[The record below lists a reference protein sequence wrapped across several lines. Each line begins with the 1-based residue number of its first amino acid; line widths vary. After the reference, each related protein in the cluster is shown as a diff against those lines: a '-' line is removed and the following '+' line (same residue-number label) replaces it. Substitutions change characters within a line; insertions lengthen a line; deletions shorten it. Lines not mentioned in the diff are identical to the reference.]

1 MTYRMSHSTTEP
13 ATGHQQGAASSEH
26 AAGAMTPRTAVLGAS
41 SADTV
46 TATDRGDPL
55 SLPELEHLLISR
67 PADNVLQVTLNRP
80 ETFNS
85 LTFSM
90 FDEITAVCTALEG
103 DLSVRAVILTGA
115 GRGFCSGLDLD
126 AVAALLTM
134 SPYEFL
140 RGQEKWSGAS
150 IALRRLTTPVIAAIN
165 GPAAGAGL
173 SLALASDLRVASTAA
188 KFNAAFIRVGL
199 TGGDMGSSWL
209 LPRIVGLGVAN
220 ELLLTG
226 RFVLPDE
233 ALRIGLVNRVCE
245 PDDLLP
251 NALELATAIAVN
263 SPFGVRLTKQVIQ
276 ANLGAATLELGV
288 ELENRNQALT
298 AATADMREALAAF
311 RERRSPTFTGS

>member
-1 MTYRMSHSTTEP
+1 
-13 ATGHQQGAASSEH
+13 
-26 AAGAMTPRTAVLGAS
+26 
-41 SADTV
+41 
-46 TATDRGDPL
+46 L

-67 PADNVLQVTLNRP
+67 PATDVLQVTLNRP
-80 ETFNS
+80 DSFNA

-90 FDEITAVCTALEG
+90 FDEITALCQALEG
-103 DLSVRAVILTGA
+103 DLDVRAVILTGA

-140 RGQEKWSGAS
+140 RGQEKWSGAAL
-150 IALRRLTTPVIAAIN
+150 ALRGLTTPVIAAVN
-165 GPAAGAGL
+165 GPAAGAGF
-173 SLALASDLRVASTAA
+173 SLALAADVRVASTAA

-226 RFVLPDE
+226 RFVLPEE

-245 PDDLLP
+245 PDDLIP
-251 NALELATAIAVN
+251 IALELAAGIAGN

-276 ANLGAATLELGV
+276 ANLGAASLEHGI

-298 AATADMREALAAF
+298 ASTNDMREALAAF
-311 RERRSPTFTGS
+311 REQRAPKFMGT